1 MTRRFF
7 RILVHVLVAAQVLLG
22 APVVNAFVDEA
33 PAAAHAGDSS
43 GHAAGN
49 SHCADMMADDS
60 EPASCPCCPDGS
72 TDMTS
77 CFSHCLGTAAAMHSL
92 AFMSAT
98 HDSVAPASPVSIHP
112 AALAE
117 PPLKPPPIV

>member
-1 MTRRFF
+1 VTRRFV

-22 APVVNAFVDEA
+22 APVANAFVDDV
-33 PAAAHAGDSS
+33 PAAAHAGD
-43 GHAAGN
+43 AAGS

-77 CFSHCLGTAAAMHSL
+77 CFSHCLGTPAAMHNL
-92 AFMSAT
+92 AFMSTAS
-98 HDSVAPASPVSIHP
+98 DSVAPASPALIHP

>member
-1 MTRRFF
+1 VTRRFV

-22 APVVNAFVDEA
+22 APVANAFVDDA

-43 GHAAGN
+43 GDAAGDP
-49 SHCADMMADDS
+49 HCADLMADDS
-60 EPASCPCCPDGS
+60 EAASCPCCPDGS

-77 CFSHCLGTAAAMHSL
+77 CFSHCLGTSAAMHSL
-92 AFMSAT
+92 AFMSAAS
-98 HDSVAPASPVSIHP
+98 DSVAPASPALIHP